1 MKTLRDFP
9 SNFPSLFEQPAGGA
23 AASKYAAVTGG
34 TAVTGNEF
42 VSPGEAGSAGFA
54 VGAAD
59 AVLVSAV
66 KGGRLAATIELTGM
80 RDMAELL
87 AAATAAFRHIGG
99 LVTLR
104 LRNRTRGLTANRVVM
119 LGRVA
124 MPFPFR
130 AGGEAV
136 STAS

>member
-9 SNFPSLFEQPAGGA
+9 SNFPSLFEQPAGGVA
-23 AASKYAAVTGG
+23 TDRKC
-34 TAVTGNEF
+34 
-42 VSPGEAGSAGFA
+42 VSLSETGSAGFA

-66 KGGRLAATIELTGM
+66 KGGRFAATIELTGM

-104 LRNRTRGLTANRVVM
+104 MRNRSRGVTANRVVM